1 MYNLC
6 LEYTSRKH
14 PAGIINK
21 IELLVPLVMTNNTVI
36 DENFNPLYIA
46 KQDTYQSRHTPIQS
60 S

>member
-6 LEYTSRKH
+6 LEYTSGKH

-36 DENFNPLYIA
+36 DEDFNPLYIV
-46 KQDTYQSRHTPIQS
+46 KQDGYQSWHTPIQS